1 MRIAIDASRANLD
14 KKTGVEWYSHNLI
27 QALKKIDQDNQYFLY
42 SQNELKGDLSNLP
55 DNFYTRV
62 LSWDHKKFWTQLKLW
77 WHVNYDNN
85 RVLFIPSGMIPL
97 IPFRTFKL
105 ITTIHDTCFFD
116 HPEYYSRKD
125 LILQKI
131 AFKFGICFSDKII
144 TVSEFS
150 KQQIIKHSNCKPDK
164 ISVTYLGYDKNIY
177 KKIDE
182 KDVFERMRKKYNLP
196 ENFILYIGRI
206 EDKKNILNQ
215 IRAFVKFNQ
224 KYTEFKF
231 VLIGKPGYG
240 YNAIKTS
247 IFEEGLQKN
256 LIELGYVNQDEI
268 VPIINMAKIFMF
280 VSNYEGFGIP
290 IIEAMRCGTPVV
302 TSTMTS
308 IPEVAGDAVLYS
320 EPNNTMKISENL
332 CNIVENKDGI
342 RDELIQKGLE
352 RADMFSWEKCAKETL
367 GVINMLQKKKF
378 ITKLKSI
385 LKIKN

>member
-1 MRIAIDASRANLD
+1 MRIAIDASRANLE

-27 QALKKIDQDNQYFLY
+27 QAFKKIDRENQYFLY
-42 SQNELKGDLSNLP
+42 SQNELKGSLSELP
-55 DNFYTRV
+55 DNFYTRI

-77 WHVNYDNN
+77 WNVNYDNN

-105 ITTIHDTCFFD
+105 VTTIHDTCFFD

-125 LILQKI
+125 LFLQKI
-131 AFKFGICFSDKII
+131 AFKFGICFSNKII

-150 KQQIIKHSNCKPDK
+150 KQQIIKYSNCNSDK
-164 ISVTYLGYDKNIY
+164 ISVTHLGYDKNIY
-177 KKIDE
+177 KKIEDKE
-182 KDVFERMRKKYNLP
+182 IFDRMKKKYNLP
-196 ENFILYIGRI
+196 DNFVLYIGRI

-224 KYTEFKF
+224 KYPDFKF
-231 VLIGKPGYG
+231 VLIGKSGYG
-240 YNAIKTS
+240 YNSIKTS

-268 VPIINMAKIFMF
+268 VPIINMAKVFMF

-290 IIEAMRCGTPVV
+290 IIEAMRCGTPVI

-308 IPEVAGDAVLYS
+308 IPEVAGDAALYS
-320 EPNNTMKISENL
+320 EPNNTMKICENL
-332 CNIVENKDGI
+332 CNIIENKDGI
-342 RDELIQKGLE
+342 KDELIQKGFE
-352 RADMFSWEKCAKETL
+352 RSDLFSWEKCANETL
-367 GVINMLQKKKF
+367 VVINQLRKKTLKELFFKKK
-378 ITKLKSI
+378 
-385 LKIKN
+385 